1 MKLSTK
7 GRYGLRILLD
17 IALYGDT
24 SPRLTRDIALSQ
36 NISEKYISRLMIDL
50 RKAGL
55 VKSVRGAKGG
65 YTLGRFPEDITLLE
79 IVETM
84 EGRISIV
91 DCVLTPGACEKVG
104 ACGVRR
110 TWAEING
117 KIRDALSDVTLKVIA
132 DKLREEGQNYMF
144 SDYCI

>member
-1 MKLSTK
+1 MKISTK

-17 IALYGDT
+17 IVLNGDD
-24 SPRLTRDIALSQ
+24 SPRLTRDIATSQ
-36 NISEKYISRLMIDL
+36 KISEKYISRLVIDL

-65 YTLGRFPEDITLLE
+65 YTLARFPEDITLLE

-84 EGRISIV
+84 EGRTNIV
-91 DCVLTPGACEKVG
+91 DCVLQPNACNKMG
-104 ACGVRR
+104 SCAVRQ

-117 KIRDALSDVTLKVIA
+117 KIRAVLGEITLKDIA
-132 DKLREEGQNYMF
+132 DKHQQDGLDSG
-144 SDYCI
+144 SIDYCI